1 MIFTTETCTSMSNTL
16 ISTSCNEL
24 LNAPQGDS
32 DSDGAT
38 GSTSKRPKLHHSPTE
53 SSPTSASQSL
63 QEAEEMAAA
72 STLTAKLKPVSST
85 DEQAVVGTSEV
96 DKSKEEGVAEAGEES
111 GQLLA
116 SEDCIDA
123 EELARDKACEDVR
136 EKVKRKFLVDM
147 PEDFYQ
153 FWEFCKSLD
162 PAHPDGK
169 EASTDLAQPWH
180 IVFVHH
186 VSYLV

>member
-1 MIFTTETCTSMSNTL
+1 MSNSL

-32 DSDGAT
+32 DDDTAT
-38 GSTSKRPKLHHSPTE
+38 SSTSKRPKLHHSPTE
-53 SSPTSASQSL
+53 SSPTPASQSL
-63 QEAEEMAAA
+63 QEAEETAAA
-72 STLTAKLKPVSST
+72 STPTAKLKPVSST
-85 DEQAVVGTSEV
+85 DEQDVAGTSEV
-96 DKSKEEGVAEAGEES
+96 DKSKEEGVAQAGEES
-111 GQLLA
+111 GQLLV

-123 EELARDKACEDVR
+123 EELARDKACGDVR

-169 EASTDLAQPWH
+169 EATCGSVLTWPSPSL
-180 IVFVHH
+180 
-186 VSYLV
+186 